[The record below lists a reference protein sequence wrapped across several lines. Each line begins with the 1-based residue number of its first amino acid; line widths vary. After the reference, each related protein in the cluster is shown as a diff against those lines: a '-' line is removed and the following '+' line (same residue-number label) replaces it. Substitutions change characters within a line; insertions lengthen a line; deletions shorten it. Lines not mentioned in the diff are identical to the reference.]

1 MSKKAMAFSHLLV
14 AAVVFLGCASS
25 GPASPRPAASAARPE
40 APVCIVGAGLTG
52 LTLAYELEKAGIDSL
67 LLEAGTRPGGRIQTV
82 TFADGATA
90 EAHMEEYFER
100 SPAVALL
107 RELELPLVEDVAHS
121 TVRLDGTIHPYQG
134 EGDRDTYLTGLFD
147 EEEREAFL
155 RWNATAW
162 DLYTELHESHYAG
175 KPLPP
180 ELVELTRVS
189 FADWIAAQGLPHRV
203 SEWIRVTVEPEMAI
217 EWDEISALD
226 GIDEFRLFLDTP
238 DGFGEKN
245 YHVEGGNTG
254 FVEALVSRL
263 DPGSVRT
270 QTRVTAIEQ
279 TASGVTVRA
288 LERER
293 QYVEADCRLAAVTVP
308 VSHLGRIQFV
318 PPLEDDVWR
327 AVETTRMGS
336 YIKVHFRL
344 DPEAAPL
351 WEDENGESILTLLSD
366 SLAGSIYDVTDLQ
379 SGDDA
384 GAERVLTLLL
394 HARFARELMNER
406 HDVIRERTAEALDA
420 LFPGVRPH
428 LRSAEIFVYPQAVA
442 YWPVEEGR
450 SRFDDLANAL
460 RRPHGRIYIG
470 GDTTEDS
477 HSEGATVAALRMAR
491 QILER
496 RAEMEE

>member
-1 MSKKAMAFSHLLV
+1 MSKKWAAFSHLLV
-14 AAVVFLGCASS
+14 VAALALGCASS
-25 GPASPRPAASAARPE
+25 RPAAPQAAAGAAHLD

-52 LTLAYELEKAGIDSL
+52 LTLAYELDKEGIDSL

-82 TFADGATA
+82 TFTDGATA

-100 SPAVALL
+100 SPAVTLL
-107 RELELPLVEDVAHS
+107 RELDLPLDEDVAHS
-121 TVRLDGTIHPYQG
+121 TVRLDGTIYPYQG
-134 EGDRDTYLTGLFD
+134 EGDRDTYLAGIFD
-147 EEEREAFL
+147 AEERAAFL
-155 RWNATAW
+155 RWNAKAW
-162 DLYTELHESHYAG
+162 DLYTRLHESHYAG

-189 FADWIAAQGLPHRV
+189 FADFVAAEGLPNRV

-217 EWDEISALD
+217 EWDRISALD

-254 FVEALVSRL
+254 FVKALVSRL
-263 DPGSVRT
+263 EPGSIRT
-270 QTRVTAIEQ
+270 ETRVTAIEQ
-279 TASGVTVRA
+279 TESGVTVRA

-308 VSHLGRIQFV
+308 VSHLGRIQYS
-318 PPLEDDVWR
+318 PPLADDVWR
-327 AVETTRMGS
+327 AIETTRMGS

-344 DPEAAPL
+344 DPEAAAL
-351 WEDENGESILTLLSD
+351 WADEDGESILTLLSD
-366 SLAGSIYDVTDLQ
+366 SPAGSIYDVTDLQ
-379 SGDDA
+379 SGDDPD
-384 GAERVLTLLL
+384 AERVLTLLL
-394 HARFARELMNER
+394 HARFARDLMNER
-406 HDVIRERTAEALDA
+406 HDVIREAAAEALDD

-428 LRSAEIFVYPQAVA
+428 IRSAEIFVYPQAVA
-442 YWPVEEGR
+442 YWPLEEGR

-460 RRPHGRIYIG
+460 RRPHGRLYIG

-496 RAEMEE
+496 RGEWD

>member
-1 MSKKAMAFSHLLV
+1 MSKRWAAFSYLMVAALLV
-14 AAVVFLGCASS
+14 VGCASS
-25 GPASPRPAASAARPE
+25 PPAAPAAGAPRLE

-67 LLEAGTRPGGRIQTV
+67 LLEAGTRAGGRIQTV
-82 TFADGATA
+82 TFTDGATA

-107 RELELPLVEDVAHS
+107 RELGLPLVEDVAHS
-121 TVRLDGTIHPYQG
+121 TVRIDGTVYPYQG
-134 EGDRDTYLTGLFD
+134 EGDRDTYLAGIFD
-147 EEEREAFL
+147 ADEREAFL
-155 RWNATAW
+155 RWNAKAW
-162 DLYTELHESHYAG
+162 DLYTRLHESHYAG

-189 FADWIAAQGLPHRV
+189 FADFVAADDLPHKV

-217 EWDEISALD
+217 EWDRISALD
-226 GIDEFRLFLDTP
+226 GIDEIRLFLDTP

-245 YHVEGGNTG
+245 YHVAGGNSG

-263 DPGSVRT
+263 DPGSLRT
-270 QTRVTAIEQ
+270 ETRVTAIEQ

-293 QYVEADCRLAAVTVP
+293 RYVEAACRLAAVTVP
-308 VSHLGRIQFV
+308 VSHLGRIQFS
-318 PPLEDDVWR
+318 PPLADEAWR
-327 AVETTRMGS
+327 AIETTGMGS

-344 DPEAAPL
+344 DPEAAAL
-351 WEDENGESILTLLSD
+351 WEDDAGESILTLLSD

-379 SGDDA
+379 EGEGA
-384 GAERVLTLLL
+384 GAERLLTLLL
-394 HARFARELMNER
+394 HAGFARELMHER
-406 HDVIRERTAEALDA
+406 HDVIRERTAEALDH

-428 LRSAEIFVYPQAVA
+428 IRSAEIFVYPQAVA
-442 YWPVEEGR
+442 FWPLDGGR
-450 SRFDDLANAL
+450 SRFDDLANTL
-460 RRPHGRIYIG
+460 RRPHGRVHIG

-491 QILER
+491 QIVER
-496 RAEMEE
+496 RAELE